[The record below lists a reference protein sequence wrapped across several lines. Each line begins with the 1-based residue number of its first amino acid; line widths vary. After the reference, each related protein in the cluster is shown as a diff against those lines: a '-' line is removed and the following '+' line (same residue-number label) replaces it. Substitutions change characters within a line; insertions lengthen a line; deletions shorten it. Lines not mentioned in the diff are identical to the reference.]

1 MIFLYVVSSVLIL
14 ISLIIQGH
22 PSFDVI
28 RIAGVKPDLLFVII
42 IYLSYNFGSFYG
54 QTCGFIGGLL
64 HDCVSHSPL
73 GILAFPKMLLGF
85 IVGMLG
91 RDVFKN
97 TIATITLLMLGASLL
112 KGVVTLMLCYIFS
125 EASIAQVVSVIIP
138 EAFYN
143 TLISPVVFIL
153 LDKLFAKEL
162 ESEGNY

>member
-1 MIFLYVVSSVLIL
+1 MIFLYVISGVLMV
-14 ISLIIQGH
+14 ISLVIQGH

-28 RIAGVKPDLLFVII
+28 RIAGVKPDLLFIII

-54 QTCGFIGGLL
+54 ETCGFIGGML
-64 HDCVSHSPL
+64 HDCISHSPL
-73 GILAFPKMLLGF
+73 GLLTFPKVTLAF

-97 TIATITLLMLGASLL
+97 GIVAITLLMLGASLL
-112 KGVVTLMLCYIFS
+112 KGIITLMLCYVFS
-125 EASIAQVVSVIIP
+125 EASISQVVSVIIP

-143 TLISPVVFIL
+143 TLISPIIFIL

-162 ESEGNY
+162 ESEGNR